1 MEKGCTAVVVAAGS
15 ARRMQGIDKIMTPVG
30 GVPLLLRTV
39 RALAV
44 SRYIDSIVIVTRR
57 DLLDEARALCAEE
70 EKLACVAAGGES
82 RAESVRHGLDHV
94 TTELVAVHDG
104 ARPLV
109 SGPVIAAAVE
119 AALRWG
125 AAAPALPVH
134 DTIKIARDGVVA
146 RTPKRDGLFAVQTPQ
161 VFLTERLRAAIAA
174 ALAQGL
180 TPTDDCSAVE
190 AAGWPVHLT
199 PGSEENLKITVPLDL
214 TVAEAILKR
223 REDT

>member
-30 GVPLLLRTV
+30 GVPLLLQTV
-39 RALAV
+39 RALAA

-119 AALRWG
+119 AGLRWARRRPPSRCMTRSKSPG
-125 AAAPALPVH
+125 MASLPGRQNV
-134 DTIKIARDGVVA
+134 TACSPCR
-146 RTPKRDGLFAVQTPQ
+146 
-161 VFLTERLRAAIAA
+161 RLRY
-174 ALAQGL
+174 
-180 TPTDDCSAVE
+180 S
-190 AAGWPVHLT
+190 
-199 PGSEENLKITVPLDL
+199 
-214 TVAEAILKR
+214 
-223 REDT
+223 